1 MFCVNCNKGR
11 ILKKKRDGGRGT
23 TYLMRMSKHTQDVTV
38 DIKKIKAA
46 GGLLRH
52 CLS

>member
-1 MFCVNCNKGR
+1 MVG
-11 ILKKKRDGGRGT
+11 D

-38 DIKKIKAA
+38 DIRKIKAA

>member
-1 MFCVNCNKGR
+1 MVG
-11 ILKKKRDGGRGT
+11 DA
-23 TYLMRMSKHTQDVTV
+23 YLMRMSKHTQDVTV
-38 DIKKIKAA
+38 DIRKIKAA